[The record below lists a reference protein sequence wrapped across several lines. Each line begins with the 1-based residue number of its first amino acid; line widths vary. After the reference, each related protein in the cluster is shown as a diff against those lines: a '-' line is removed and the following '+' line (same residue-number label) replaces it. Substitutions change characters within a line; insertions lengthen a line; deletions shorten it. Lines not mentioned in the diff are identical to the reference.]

1 MQYVSELSL
10 IVSRNSNFLV
20 FFVNGRNIRKMKPGG
35 IPIGEKF
42 DLMIHSYV
50 IFPTEQ
56 EYVIQFFLSQK
67 TKILDHFY

>member
-1 MQYVSELSL
+1 
-10 IVSRNSNFLV
+10 
-20 FFVNGRNIRKMKPGG
+20 MKPGG

-67 TKILDHFY
+67 TKILDYSY

>member
-1 MQYVSELSL
+1 
-10 IVSRNSNFLV
+10 
-20 FFVNGRNIRKMKPGG
+20 MKPGG
-35 IPIGEKF
+35 IPIGEKI

>member
-1 MQYVSELSL
+1 
-10 IVSRNSNFLV
+10 
-20 FFVNGRNIRKMKPGG
+20 MKPEG
-35 IPIGEKF
+35 IPICEKF

-56 EYVIQFFLSQK
+56 EYVIQIQSQK

>member
-1 MQYVSELSL
+1 MAE
-10 IVSRNSNFLV
+10 
-20 FFVNGRNIRKMKPGG
+20 NILYMKPGG

-56 EYVIQFFLSQK
+56 EYVIHFFSISKDKNFRPLLLIFLSRG
-67 TKILDHFY
+67 L

>member
-20 FFVNGRNIRKMKPGG
+20 FFVNGRKYSINEARG

-42 DLMIHSYV
+42 DLMIHSYG